1 VALRCLYCKEEHM
14 TYKPS
19 DFARCN
25 GNPAL
30 GYCPQC
36 KRNVK
41 NSPVH
46 PEAMRQCWIGPWV
59 VEELPCPNFKE
70 MKND

>member
-1 VALRCLYCKEEHM
+1 MQHE
-14 TYKPS
+14 PQ

-25 GNPAL
+25 GNPSL
-30 GYCPQC
+30 GYCQQC

-70 MKND
+70 VKNGN